1 MNNNKTNEP
10 ESVELSQDY
19 ETITKDLLNIQEEI
33 GETLN
38 LMKEQGDSA
47 KTDGQIS
54 SMLTGWID
62 ELQEIEKKLMIKNGI
77 KPRPSWLDTVF

>member
-1 MNNNKTNEP
+1 M
-10 ESVELSQDY
+10 ESQRQMSVNQDY

-47 KTDGQIS
+47 KTDCEIS
-54 SMLTGWID
+54 LMLTGWID
-62 ELQEIEKKLMIKNGI
+62 ELQEIKKELMMRNGI
-77 KPRPSWLDTVF
+77 KPRPSWLDTVL